1 MRSAKITAFSNFE
14 QVVLGKN
21 KEKNLKKIHLIEKTK
36 LHLKVKRLKTLF
48 STTWFND
55 KYQETF
61 KMSRFETKK
70 RIDNLLDAHTKSYDF
85 SRVRLLEEINNELE
99 VFSCQESTDKET
111 KDMVFDFLR
120 GLSDSVQEKFNK
132 LSADDNNKK

>member
-1 MRSAKITAFSNFE
+1 MKI
-14 QVVLGKN
+14 
-21 KEKNLKKIHLIEKTK
+21 
-36 LHLKVKRLKTLF
+36 LKTLF

-70 RIDNLLDAHTKSYDF
+70 RIDNLLDAHTKSDDF
-85 SRVRLLEEINNELE
+85 SRVQLLEEINNELE
-99 VFSCQESTDKET
+99 VFSCQESTDEET